1 MDTGFHFKFTND
13 DASRL
18 LWGLIFFEICLVLIF
33 AADAVFELP
42 RPLHKLF
49 SLDREVTIPAWFSSS
64 QLFLIG
70 IIFLLSANRSGKHE
84 VVPARFLLLVGIG
97 FIFLSMD
104 EAAEFHEN
112 ITRTLRHL
120 EWVPQFK
127 GGRGVWIP
135 IYLSIAM
142 ILLVTNLRAVV
153 TFWKTYRREALIIL
167 SGLLVYLLG
176 AVGMEIVS
184 YLFLRQE
191 ASTGLY
197 QTEVAFEEFFEMAGC
212 SVILYGTILFAISDS

>member
-1 MDTGFHFKFTND
+1 MDTGFHFKFTHD
-13 DASRL
+13 DARSL
-18 LWGLIFFEICLVLIF
+18 FWGLIFFEICLVLIF
-33 AADAVFELP
+33 AADAVFELQ
-42 RPLHKLF
+42 RPIHKLF
-49 SLDREVTIPAWFSSS
+49 SLDREATIPAWFSSI
-64 QLFLIG
+64 QLFVIG
-70 IIFLLSANRSGKHE
+70 ILFLLSANRSAKHE
-84 VVPARFLLLVGIG
+84 VIPARFLLLVGIG

-120 EWVPQFK
+120 EWVPKFK

-167 SGLLVYLLG
+167 TGLLVYLIG

-184 YLFLRQE
+184 YLFLRQGD
-191 ASTGLY
+191 SSGLY

-212 SVILYGTILFAISDS
+212 TIVLYGTILFAISDS